1 MMAPTPIADWALAN
15 LDLLNHVR
23 DHTLAFFRRSWMKL
37 EEARPG
43 SFRITPQDALATF
56 LARDYAAMQGMILG
70 ESPPFEDILQTITDL
85 EARLNAL
92 SE

>member
-1 MMAPTPIADWALAN
+1 MEKPYHIP
-15 LDLLNHVR
+15 
-23 DHTLAFFRRSWMKL
+23 DHTLAFFRRSWLKL

-43 SFRITPQDALATF
+43 SFHLTPQNTLAAF
-56 LARDYAAMQGMILG
+56 LARDHAAMQGIILG
-70 ESPPFEDILQTITDL
+70 KSPPFEDILQAITDL